1 MSEPEPPGIAESTAF
16 LLHRA
21 TVLVDRVAD
30 RYLFAEHGIHY
41 SGFLVLLM
49 VGVLGEPA
57 QHEIAEALDV
67 SRASISK
74 RVDALRSDGLV
85 VVAPHPTDARST
97 TVSLTATGGA
107 LLERAWRGLDTHQ
120 DAVDTGVDDAALRA
134 NLALIIA
141 NSLALLATPP
151 HEGTPE

>member
-1 MSEPEPPGIAESTAF
+1 MSEQESPGIAESTAF
-16 LLHRA
+16 MLHRA

-30 RYLFAEHGIHY
+30 RYLVAEHGIHY

-49 VGVLGEPA
+49 VGVLDSPA

-74 RVDALRSDGLV
+74 RVETLRADGLV
-85 VVAPHPTDARST
+85 SVAPHPADARST
-97 TVSLTATGGA
+97 TVALTAAGGA
-107 LLERAWRGLDTHQ
+107 LLDRAWRGLDTHEESV
-120 DAVDTGVDDAALRA
+120 DAGVDEAALRS

-141 NSLALLATPP
+141 NSLAVLATPP
-151 HEGTPE
+151 HPGDRE

>member
-1 MSEPEPPGIAESTAF
+1 MNENQSPGIAESTAF
-16 LLHRA
+16 MLHRA

-49 VGVLGEPA
+49 VGVLGAPA
-57 QHEIAEALDV
+57 QHEIAERLDV

-74 RVDALRSDGLV
+74 RVEALRAVGLV

-97 TVSLTATGGA
+97 TVALTGTGGA
-107 LLERAWRGLDTHQ
+107 LLDRAWRGLDTHQ
-120 DAVDTGVDDAALRA
+120 DAVDTGVDEAALRN

-141 NSLALLATPP
+141 NSLAILADPP
-151 HEGTPE
+151 HAGDPE